1 MFIFE
6 NQKNKEDLERVSREE
21 NPGLASKANYRPSIE
36 ENLGIEPQGG
46 SHACKSHWW
55 RNQAK

>member
-46 SHACKSHWW
+46 SHACKSH
-55 RNQAK
+55 